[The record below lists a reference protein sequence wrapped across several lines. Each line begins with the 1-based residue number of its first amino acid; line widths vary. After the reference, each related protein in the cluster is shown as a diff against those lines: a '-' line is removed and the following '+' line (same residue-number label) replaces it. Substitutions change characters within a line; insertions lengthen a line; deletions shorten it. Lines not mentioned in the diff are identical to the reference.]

1 MLKAEKQE
9 HGKQA
14 EQLDVFCAHCAVI
27 FLNSYKKDLSWT
39 KNVSEL

>member
-14 EQLDVFCAHCAVI
+14 EQLDVFHLTVYSRN
-27 FLNSYKKDLSWT
+27 FFKQL
-39 KNVSEL
+39 